1 MKDKKNG
8 FTLIELVVVI
18 AIIGILSAIITPRLK
33 LSLIK
38 AKDTKA
44 IATIETLRT
53 AISIYSM
60 EQGKLLE
67 IDKDKKFLKKHI
79 DELKKEGYLDK
90 QVDKLIADGGEKTNV
105 LIEVGSLLDAGDCR
119 GMTLTNS
126 GSLEKNP
133 KYKSGAIGLLFSDD
147 GTEIYLNSL
156 GNSFQNI
163 SEKPLEGLT
172 PVVGVGYGDSNCNAW
187 DSK

>member
-1 MKDKKNG
+1 MKNKKSG

-44 IATIETLRT
+44 IATLETLRT
-53 AISIYSM
+53 AINIYSM
-60 EQGKLLE
+60 EQGKILE
-67 IDKDKKFLKKHI
+67 IDTSRRVLKKHI
-79 DELKKEGYLDK
+79 EELKKEGYLNK
-90 QVDKLIADGGEKTNV
+90 QADKLISNANNKNNV
-105 LIEVGSLLDAGDCR
+105 LIEVGSLLDSRDCKD
-119 GMTLTNS
+119 MTLTSS

-133 KYKSGAIGLLFSDD
+133 KYKPGAIGLVFSED
-147 GTEIYLNSL
+147 GTEISLNSL
-156 GNSFQNI
+156 EESYQNMD
-163 SEKPLEGLT
+163 ELPLEDLI